1 MAATT
6 PDRKPRGAESLK
18 LIGGLIALG
27 SGLLVIAAVSAVAI
41 IADNG
46 SANTIATGAFGVVG
60 SIVGAYFG
68 VKIGSDGTRDA
79 VQGQREE
86 AAKAQVFAAH
96 LSDGKAE
103 AAINQALQAVDH
115 IRTPKG

>member
-1 MAATT
+1 MAETT
-6 PDRKPRGAESLK
+6 SDKRRRGAESLR

-27 SGLLVIAAVSAVAI
+27 SGLLVIGAIAAAAI

-46 SANTIATGAFGVVG
+46 SANSIATGAFGVVG

-68 VKIGSDGTRDA
+68 VKIGSDGTQAA

-103 AAINQALQAVDH
+103 VAIKQALEAAEQVK
-115 IRTPKG
+115 PKP

>member
-1 MAATT
+1 MSASTR
-6 PDRKPRGAESLK
+6 DRKTRGAESLK
-18 LIGGLIALG
+18 LIGGLVALG
-27 SGLLVIAAVSAVAI
+27 SGLFVIAAISAVAI
-41 IADNG
+41 IADN
-46 SANTIATGAFGVVG
+46 SAANTIATGAFGVVG

-103 AAINQALQAVDH
+103 VAIQQALQAADQVKA
-115 IRTPKG
+115 PKG

>member
-1 MAATT
+1 MAETT
-6 PDRKPRGAESLK
+6 SDKRRRGAESLR

-27 SGLLVIAAVSAVAI
+27 SGLFVIGAIAAVAI
-41 IADNG
+41 IANNG
-46 SANTIATGAFGVVG
+46 SASSIATGAFGVVG

-68 VKIGSDGTRDA
+68 VKVGSDGTQAA

-103 AAINQALQAVDH
+103 VAIQQALDAAEQVK
-115 IRTPKG
+115 PKP